1 MGAAAASAKLLKLPV
16 EKICMALGIAAS
28 FASGLRQN
36 FGTMTKPLHAG
47 HAAQNGVVAAKL
59 ARRGYTADSA
69 IVEGKLGYAQA
80 FAGPK
85 KYDLDKITA
94 DLGSRFD
101 IVSPGV
107 GLKRY
112 PSCARTHP
120 AIDAMLDMVMKNDI
134 LPENVQS
141 ISCAGSYTTPT
152 MLIHSRPQTALE
164 GKFSMEFCM
173 ALALLERKVELPH
186 FKNQKVQDPRIQE
199 LLKKVSFSIR
209 PDLNTIENSGN
220 PSTTVKVL
228 LKDGREF
235 TKTVDEAKGTPGNP
249 LNAEE
254 VRDKY
259 RQCVKGIQSRREM
272 EKSIEIVENL
282 ETLRKIT
289 ILTDLLR
296 GAPQKQG

>member
-1 MGAAAASAKLLKLPV
+1 
-16 EKICMALGIAAS
+16 
-28 FASGLRQN
+28 
-36 FGTMTKPLHAG
+36 
-47 HAAQNGVVAAKL
+47 
-59 ARRGYTADSA
+59 
-69 IVEGKLGYAQA
+69 VEGKLGYAHA
-80 FAGPK
+80 FAGPE
-85 KYDLDKITA
+85 KYDLDKITV
-94 DLGSRFD
+94 DLGKRFD

-120 AIDAMLDMVMKNDI
+120 AIDAMLDMVMKNDL
-134 LPENVQS
+134 LPEQVQS

-173 ALALLERKVELPH
+173 ALALLERKVALPY
-186 FKNQKVQDPRIQE
+186 FKDQKVQDPKIQE
-199 LLKKVSFSIR
+199 MIKKVTFSIR
-209 PDLNTIENSGN
+209 PDLNTLENSGN

-259 RQCVKGIQSRREM
+259 RQCVKGIQSKKEM
-272 EKSIEIVENL
+272 EKSIEMVENL
-282 ETLRKIT
+282 ETLKKIT
-289 ILTDLLR
+289 TLTDLLR
-296 GAPQKQG
+296 GTPSP